1 MVKNF
6 PKGHLLYQAAG
17 GPFCL
22 RTSMAT
28 STNERVVEVRA
39 ARVAGMTGE
48 LEDYNILA
56 SMLPQDTRV
65 CDARYCC
72 TYHLHVWL
80 CY

>member
-1 MVKNF
+1 
-6 PKGHLLYQAAG
+6 
-17 GPFCL
+17 
-22 RTSMAT
+22 MAT

-48 LEDYNILA
+48 LEDYNFLA

-72 TYHLHVWL
+72 IYHHCVAVLLYQYGFVSVEIVPASAMSDQG
-80 CY
+80 

>member
-1 MVKNF
+1 
-6 PKGHLLYQAAG
+6 
-17 GPFCL
+17 
-22 RTSMAT
+22 MAT

-48 LEDYNILA
+48 LEDYNFLA

-72 TYHLHVWL
+72 AHHPHVWL
-80 CY
+80 CYYPKMALLV